1 MRSIKDMLGIP
12 KDADTSQYQT
22 EADFLNDNVGELNKR
37 DGVDCTLCKNRGYV
51 YKMVDG
57 HDHAVR
63 FECGCM
69 AKRKTIINARK
80 SGLEKLLNYRLDE
93 FNVNKDF
100 QRTMKDKVKQYLKY
114 KSNHWFVMLGQ
125 SGAGK
130 THLCSVVAR
139 NYLSKNREVKY
150 IVWDEYIRNLKNE
163 LYGDDYKAIDKVKM
177 ADVLYIDD
185 FFKGKISETDKTLAF
200 DIINY
205 RYNNSLVTIISSELL
220 LQELIDVDAAIAGRI
235 KQMAADYIVQIAYDD
250 ERNYRLK

>member
-37 DGVDCTLCKNRGYV
+37 DDVDCTLCKNRGYV

-69 AKRKTIINARK
+69 AKRKTIRNARK

-235 KQMAADYIVQIAYDD
+235 KQMSADYIVQIAYDD